1 MTNWTSRLS
10 KATPGLLLLSVS
22 ACLYAQ
28 TGAPA
33 ANSTKMPPPK
43 FQVCKAY
50 FALCTT
56 ATCTAQGTG
65 YACGNC
71 IVKSGYSAGLATVA
85 CSDLPQ
91 KMPLP
96 GTTLYSRY
104 SPITSYVACE
114 NSLPWAMCLDA
125 TCTVNSDRKTATCAC
140 TSGSGEPYV
149 YVTPSWSAAGCN
161 GSEVISSVTAKGDN
175 SLQTIT
181 DYLKDNK
188 HLPAL
193 PIKVLPPPVH

>member
-1 MTNWTSRLS
+1 MTKWTSWLS
-10 KATPGLLLLSVS
+10 KATAGLLLLSVS
-22 ACLYAQ
+22 ACLHAQ
-28 TGAPA
+28 AGAPA
-33 ANSTKMPPPK
+33 ANSTKTPGQ
-43 FQVCKAY
+43 FLVCKAY

-56 ATCTAQGTG
+56 ATCTAQGSG

-71 IVKSGYSAGLATVA
+71 LLQSGYSAGLSTVA
-85 CSDLPQ
+85 CSELPQ
-91 KMPLP
+91 KMPPPP
-96 GTTLYSRY
+96 GKTLYSRY
-104 SPITSYVACE
+104 SPITSYVKCE
-114 NSLPWAMCLDA
+114 NSRPWAMCLDA
-125 TCTVNSDRKTATCAC
+125 KCTANSDGKTATCSC
-140 TSGSGEPYV
+140 TSAQAQPYV

-161 GSEVISSVTAKGDN
+161 GSEVISSVTANGDN